1 MAIPATTTFF
11 HRTYDEALSL
21 LTEARNY
28 VAKGNAG
35 GSARMS
41 TNAQL
46 AQCCETMRLTARLT
60 HVMAWLL
67 AQRAVHAGEITLEES
82 ASEKFSLGGRSVCLE
97 ESHYLDS
104 LEDAW
109 LGALMERSLNL
120 YVRIARLDT
129 MVQDRV
135 SKNAIGTGSW
145 ATGAD
150 LVD

>member
-28 VAKGNAG
+28 VAKGNA
-35 GSARMS
+35 AE
-41 TNAQL
+41 TAQL
-46 AQCCETMRLTARLT
+46 SANLQMAQCCETMRLTARLT

-82 ASEKFSLGGRSVCLE
+82 ASEKFSLGGGNVCLE
-97 ESHYLDS
+97 QSRYLESI
-104 LEDAW
+104 EDAW
-109 LGALMERSLNL
+109 LGRLMERSLHL
-120 YVRIARLDT
+120 YIRIARLDA

-135 SKNAIGTGSW
+135 SKAIGTGSW
-145 ATGAD
+145 AAGAD
-150 LVD
+150 FRE

>member
-11 HRTYDEALSL
+11 HKTYDEALSL

-28 VAKGNAG
+28 VADGYGREAKTQ
-35 GSARMS
+35 SANLRM
-41 TNAQL
+41 

-82 ASEKFSLGGRSVCLE
+82 VSEKFSLGGRTVCLE
-97 ESHYLDS
+97 ESRYLDS

-109 LGALMERSLNL
+109 LGRLLERSLQL
-120 YVRIARLDT
+120 YIRISRLDT
-129 MVQDRV
+129 MVQNRV
-135 SKNAIGTGSW
+135 AKAIGTGSW
-145 ATGAD
+145 STGAD
-150 LVD
+150 NGE

>member
-28 VAKGNAG
+28 VANGNAR
-35 GSARMS
+35 ATPPLTANLQM
-41 TNAQL
+41 

-67 AQRAVHAGEITLEES
+67 AQRAVHAGEITVEES

-97 ESHYLDS
+97 ESRYLDGID
-104 LEDAW
+104 DAW
-109 LGALMERSLNL
+109 LGRLLERSLQL
-120 YVRIARLDT
+120 YIRISRLDA

-135 SKNAIGTGSW
+135 GKTIGTGSW
-145 ATGAD
+145 AAGAD
-150 LVD
+150 CTE